1 MSVLG
6 EDISR
11 NLRSGN
17 LAGAQATGA
26 NSYGLCSTVYDS
38 LNLTDVGLPGSVC
51 FAMRVRN
58 CLSENNAL
66 STNAALCHID
76 TSLNARTAHLSL
88 SKI

>member
-1 MSVLG
+1 VLG
-6 EDISR
+6 EDIQKL
-11 NLRSGN
+11 NSGN
-17 LAGAQATGA
+17 LTGAQATGA
-26 NSYGLCSTVYDS
+26 NSYGLGRAVYDS
-38 LNLTDVGLPGSVC
+38 LNLTDIGLPASVC